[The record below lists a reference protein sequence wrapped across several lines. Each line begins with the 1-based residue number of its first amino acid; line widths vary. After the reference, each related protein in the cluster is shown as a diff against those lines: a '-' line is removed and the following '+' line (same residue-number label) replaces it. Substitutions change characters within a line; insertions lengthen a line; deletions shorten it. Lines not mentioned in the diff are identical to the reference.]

1 MSGTVDRIK
10 SLMQAQN
17 MSAAELSRAAG
28 LNHST
33 VSRYLSGKVE
43 PKKDSVKAIAKA
55 LHVSEVYL
63 LNIEE
68 QAGPISDLL
77 CKYGIDPQKEIV
89 IHQYVTMSPENQK
102 QVEKYISFLLSQQD
116 DDTSEA
122 DK

>member
-1 MSGTVDRIK
+1 
-10 SLMQAQN
+10 MQAQN

-63 LNIEE
+63 LNIEG
-68 QAGPISDLL
+68 QADPIPELL
-77 CKYGIDPQKEIV
+77 YKYGIDPHKEIV

-102 QVEKYISFLLSQQD
+102 QVENYISFLLSQQD
-116 DDTSEA
+116 DDDSEA
-122 DK
+122 DS

>member
-1 MSGTVDRIK
+1 
-10 SLMQAQN
+10 

-63 LNIEE
+63 LDIGDSTDTIPDFLYKSE
-68 QAGPISDLL
+68 
-77 CKYGIDPQKEIV
+77 IDPRKKVV
-89 IHQYVTMSPENQK
+89 IQQYVTMSPENQK
-102 QVEKYISFLLSQQD
+102 QVENYISFLLSQYKD
-116 DDTSEA
+116 DSSEA

>member
-10 SLMQAQN
+10 SLMRAQN

-68 QAGPISDLL
+68 QTGPISDLL

-102 QVEKYISFLLSQQD
+102 QVENYISFLLSQHD
-116 DDTSEA
+116 DDSSEA

>member
-1 MSGTVDRIK
+1 MEFKDRLRTAMADNK
-10 SLMQAQN
+10 VNAR
-17 MSAAELSRAAG
+17 ELSRKSG
-28 LNHST
+28 ISESSI
-33 VSRYLSGKVE
+33 SRYLLGQME
-43 PKKDSVKAIAKA
+43 PKPDKVKLLAKA

-68 QAGPISDLL
+68 QADPIPDFLY
-77 CKYGIDPQKEIV
+77 KYGIDPHKEIV

-116 DDTSEA
+116 DDDSEA

>member
-10 SLMQAQN
+10 SLMRERN

-68 QAGPISDLL
+68 QTDQIQDLL
-77 CKYGIDPQKEIV
+77 YKYGIDPQKEIV

-102 QVEKYISFLLSQQD
+102 QVENYISFLLSQQD
-116 DDTSEA
+116 DDSSEA
-122 DK
+122 DS

>member
-43 PKKDSVKAIAKA
+43 PKKDSVRAIAKA

-68 QAGPISDLL
+68 QTGPISDLL

-102 QVEKYISFLLSQQD
+102 QVENYISFLLSQQD
-116 DDTSEA
+116 DDDSEA
-122 DK
+122 NT

>member
-68 QAGPISDLL
+68 QTGPISDLL

-116 DDTSEA
+116 DDSSEA

>member
-10 SLMQAQN
+10 SLMRERN

-68 QAGPISDLL
+68 QTDQIPDLL
-77 CKYGIDPQKEIV
+77 YKYGIDPHKEIV

-102 QVEKYISFLLSQQD
+102 QVENYISFLLSQQD
-116 DDTSEA
+116 DDSSEA